1 MSKKAILIEDNPLI
15 RGSDSHLISPYSIT
29 NESNI
34 KVTRFEEMIFILR
47 CPWLLNQFS
56 IGNV

>member
-29 NESNI
+29 DESHSL
-34 KVTRFEEMIFILR
+34 LR
-47 CPWLLNQFS
+47 SQDLKK
-56 IGNV
+56 